1 MAPPVPRAGS
11 RVRGGPAPRCP
22 TSSGATL
29 SLSRGGRPGGPAR
42 GGAAHLPASAQ
53 SPAHLGG
60 PARPSTAAGAR
71 GVTEGARRESG
82 RGGATSLPPS
92 AGRPGELAS
101 AYPAVPKRAGFSRSR
116 PPTSVVLA
124 GAAPRA
130 PAQRPGG
137 RDLAPEGDRVFRVAT
152 PFQRL
157 HLSPCDC
164 PGLAPAPDRLLC
176 LPFRPRGAC
185 GCLPLFPVSLP
196 AASRREPS
204 GAIGPREEGREMW
217 LGSSSCLLSGSV
229 FFVFCF
235 VSFCFNWV
243 TLVNNIM

>member
-116 PPTSVVLA
+116 PLPRWYWPGLRRGHRPSVRV
-124 GAAPRA
+124 AATLPQKGTEFSESPHLSSAFISPPATA
-130 PAQRPGG
+130 PASRQRRIVCCVCPSAHG
-137 RDLAPEGDRVFRVAT
+137 ARVAASLYSRFHF
-152 PFQRL
+152 PQRA
-157 HLSPCDC
+157 
-164 PGLAPAPDRLLC
+164 GGNPA
-176 LPFRPRGAC
+176 
-185 GCLPLFPVSLP
+185 
-196 AASRREPS
+196 EP
-204 GAIGPREEGREMW
+204 
-217 LGSSSCLLSGSV
+217 
-229 FFVFCF
+229 
-235 VSFCFNWV
+235 
-243 TLVNNIM
+243 